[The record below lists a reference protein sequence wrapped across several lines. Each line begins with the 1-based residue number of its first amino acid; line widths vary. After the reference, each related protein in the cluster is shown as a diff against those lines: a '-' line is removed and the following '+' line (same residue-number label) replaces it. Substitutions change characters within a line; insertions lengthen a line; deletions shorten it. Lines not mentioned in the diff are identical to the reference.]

1 MVIHDRQWWSET
13 LMFWDF
19 VSDTH
24 KAMAAF
30 LLVMFF
36 FSAQIDITVPEVI
49 LWSFLLQFHWSV
61 FSFLCNSGVTQVNFK
76 VGDWKVIF
84 IAKENFV
91 HTGNWDSSTE
101 WCGNF
106 GQFWGC
112 SLFNMVLDVKKLIIH
127 QQNCLGSNNKFLTL
141 QTECVW
147 IVICVYDS
155 NPKDKKLLYLS
166 LGWML
171 LRWTSNFFP
180 IAVLIVL
187 QSELAQNIGPNF
199 VIKEV
204 FSCYNYSSFAR
215 SSSPS
220 FVYFFLLS
228 LSSSFMVR
236 FPLCLLCPQCHNLAL
251 AIFSVHLSIS
261 CFLLPFCLSFL
272 TSFFI
277 ESASIIMAESSN
289 YLPEF

>member
-1 MVIHDRQWWSET
+1 
-13 LMFWDF
+13 
-19 VSDTH
+19 
-24 KAMAAF
+24 
-30 LLVMFF
+30 
-36 FSAQIDITVPEVI
+36 
-49 LWSFLLQFHWSV
+49 
-61 FSFLCNSGVTQVNFK
+61 
-76 VGDWKVIF
+76 
-84 IAKENFV
+84 
-91 HTGNWDSSTE
+91 
-101 WCGNF
+101 
-106 GQFWGC
+106 
-112 SLFNMVLDVKKLIIH
+112 MVLDVKKLILQ

-171 LRWTSNFFP
+171 LQWTPFFS
-180 IAVLIVL
+180 AMLIVL
-187 QSELAQNIGPNF
+187 QWELAQNIWPNF

-251 AIFSVHLSIS
+251 AIFSVHLPIS

-272 TSFFI
+272 TSFI